1 MHQYNAELCLPVKLK
16 PLWVRSNI
24 DLDIGLKHEY
34 AYFSLFT
41 LFRPK
46 FANTPRNCIH
56 AIKNT
61 VINSIT
67 LFLS

>member
-1 MHQYNAELCLPVKLK
+1 MHQYNAELCLP
-16 PLWVRSNI
+16 I
-24 DLDIGLKHEY
+24 KHEY

-46 FANTPRNCIH
+46 FANTPWNCIH

-61 VINSIT
+61 MINSII